1 MSDFRISCFSAD
13 CLASFDHAPYFGN
26 CLKHWKRISRLTTY
40 EPTFHGRP
48 GAECIRAVAHATRA
62 TRGTYAVNP
71 PGFGD
76 DRGCLQCALT
86 GVYRVCVGGTRTGA
100 SLRKQRATGPAPTAP
115 VATAQTATARMA
127 TAPTVETTG
136 RNLSNVWIPKRTT
149 APAPTAPAGGM
160 AI

>member
-1 MSDFRISCFSAD
+1 MSGVRMSCFSAY
-13 CLASFDHAPYFGN
+13 CLASFDPAPYFGN
-26 CLKHWKRISRLTTY
+26 CLNDWKRNNRLTTY

-48 GAECIRAVAHATRA
+48 GAERIRAVAHATRA

-76 DRGCLQCALT
+76 DRGCLHKALT
-86 GVYRVCVGGTRTGA
+86 GVYRVCVGGTRTGV

-115 VATAQTATARMA
+115 VAATA
-127 TAPTVETTG
+127 G

>member
-1 MSDFRISCFSAD
+1 MNYTLP
-13 CLASFDHAPYFGN
+13 LASFDPAPYFYI
-26 CLKHWKRISRLTTY
+26 CLNLWKRISRLTTY

-48 GAECIRAVAHATRA
+48 GTPRTCAVPYTKRGGS
-62 TRGTYAVNP
+62 GTYAVDP

-76 DRGCLQCALT
+76 DRGCLHKALT

-100 SLRKQRATGPAPTAP
+100 SLRNERATGPAPTAP
-115 VATAQTATARMA
+115 VATA
-127 TAPTVETTG
+127 PTVETAG
-136 RNLSNVWIPKRTT
+136 RNLSNIWILKRTT

>member
-1 MSDFRISCFSAD
+1 MNYTLP
-13 CLASFDHAPYFGN
+13 LASFDTASYFGN
-26 CLKHWKRISRLTTY
+26 CLNRWKRNSRFTTY

-48 GAECIRAVAHATRA
+48 GTPRTCAAPYAAWA

-76 DRGCLQCALT
+76 DRGCLHRALT

>member
-1 MSDFRISCFSAD
+1 MNYTLP
-13 CLASFDHAPYFGN
+13 LASFDPAPYFYI
-26 CLKHWKRISRLTTY
+26 CLNERKRFTRFTTY

-48 GAECIRAVAHATRA
+48 GAERIRAVAHATRA

-76 DRGCLQCALT
+76 DRGCLQSALT
-86 GVYRVCVGGTRTGA
+86 GVYRVCVGGVT
-100 SLRKQRATGPAPTAP
+100 LRKQRATGTAPTAP
-115 VATAQTATARMA
+115 VATARMA
-127 TAPTVETTG
+127 TAPTVETAC